1 MRSPSFWY
9 KKSGIWAR
17 AGAWLL
23 SPLACLYTCASAVR
37 LKKPPRAK
45 LNIPVICVGN
55 VNLGGSGKTPS
66 VIYIAQ
72 ILANKGKRVHI
83 LSRGYGGRLRGPI
96 LVSAKS
102 SAKDVGD
109 EPLLLCSFAPTWVAK
124 DRAAGAIAAQNAGAE
139 VIIMDDGLQNPS
151 VKKDLSLLVVDGG
164 LGFGN
169 GRVFPAGPLREPIDT
184 ALTRTDG
191 VIIIGD
197 ETTICRTHPQIKTMT
212 DFVAKGQIQVLPTGM
227 DWQGLRCLAFAGIA
241 HPQKFFQTLRGTG
254 AVIVESIG
262 FADHQVFAGT
272 LLRRLAKR
280 ATALDATLLCT
291 EKDKVRMEP
300 AWQDKVMSLPVRLDI
315 KDSAA
320 LIAALDGLF

>member
-1 MRSPSFWY
+1 MKPPSFWY
-9 KKSGIWAR
+9 KKPRAWAG
-17 AGAWLL
+17 AWAWLL

-37 LKKPPRAK
+37 LRRSPRAK

-72 ILANKGKRVHI
+72 ILADKGKAVHI

-109 EPLLLCSFAPTWVAK
+109 EPLLLCEFAPTWVAK

-169 GRVFPAGPLREPIDT
+169 GCVFPAGPLREPIDT

-197 ETTICRTHPQIKTMT
+197 KTAICRTHPQLKTMT

-262 FADHQVFAGT
+262 FADHQVFSAP

-291 EKDKVRMEP
+291 EKDKVRMER